1 MSRAAPMLYT
11 PPPMRR
17 LLAAALLLALAACSK
32 HVTFSGEAKLLPTA
46 EENYKAGE
54 ELLKDGSYPEAQ
66 KFFDYVKTKF
76 PFSKYA
82 ALADLRSADAKYK
95 QGQFAEAADAY
106 NQFLKLHPSHEE
118 ADYAEF
124 RVGESFFRDAPSEF
138 ALFPPAAEKDLRQ
151 VKKASDALHVF
162 MTKYP
167 RSKHLPEAKKL
178 LAEIDGRLAAHE
190 WYVGEFYF
198 KRGHWA
204 GAAGRYEAL
213 VDRYPTSKHAPEAL
227 LKAARSWVELGEK
240 FRART
245 DLQKLIVEHPQDPR
259 RAEAEKLLA
268 SLR

>member
-1 MSRAAPMLYT
+1 
-11 PPPMRR
+11 MRR
-17 LLAAALLLALAACSK
+17 LAAAALLALALAACSK
-32 HVTFSGEAKLLPTA
+32 HVTFSGEAKLKPTA

-82 ALADLRSADAKYK
+82 ALADLRSADAKFQ

-106 NQFLKLHPSHEE
+106 QNFLKLHPSHED

-124 RVGESFFRDAPSEF
+124 RVGESYFKDSPSEF
-138 ALFPPAAEKDLRQ
+138 ALFPPASEKDLRQ
-151 VKKASDALHVF
+151 VKKASDALHGF
-162 MTKYP
+162 LTKHAS
-167 RSKHLPEAKKL
+167 SKRAPDAKKL
-178 LAEIDGRLAAHE
+178 LAEIDSRLAGHE

-204 GAAGRYEAL
+204 GAAGRYEGLA
-213 VDRYPTSKHAPEAL
+213 DKYPTSKHAPEAL
-227 LKAARSWVELGEK
+227 LKAARSWISLGEK

-245 DLQKLIVEHPQDPR
+245 DLQKLIVEHPQDAR